1 MLIPL
6 TNKVKGNNV
15 IILVE
20 GNKFFIDNKK
30 SAQTCNKFSV
40 SSVENLGMS
49 SFTSSDLNPN
59 YIDDMLL
66 QYEIQTSTIYSYYSS
81 KLNFHF

>member
-1 MLIPL
+1 M
-6 TNKVKGNNV
+6 
-15 IILVE
+15 E
-20 GNKFFIDNKK
+20 GNKLFIDNKK
-30 SAQTCNKFSV
+30 SAQAFNEFSV